1 MGMAQQYGITL
12 LRLVLGVIYVMHG
25 YLGLVVLGAGT
36 LGGYLIRMG
45 YPAAYAPA
53 LAWYSILAHTV
64 GGLFLILGLWT
75 RWVALAQVPIMAS
88 AVFLLHLRQGF
99 FMKGIVL
106 DAAAGR
112 VIAGGYEFSLL
123 VLVATLAL
131 VLLGGGALALDGRR

>member
-1 MGMAQQYGITL
+1 MGTAQQYGITL

-25 YLGLVVLGAGT
+25 YLGLVVLGAGA
-36 LGGYLIRMG
+36 LGGYVIRMG
-45 YPAAYAPA
+45 YPSAYAPA
-53 LAWYSILAHTV
+53 LAWYAILAHTV

-99 FMKGIVL
+99 FMKGIIL
-106 DAAAGR
+106 DAA
-112 VIAGGYEFSLL
+112 AGGYEFSLV